1 MKLTHRSLLLKIF
14 LWFWATVLIT
24 GIASAITF
32 WIRAHSSPYQW
43 HASLIETARR
53 SGETAV
59 QTYEQNG
66 PVAAAKY
73 MAQLKREN
81 LLNPC
86 LFDRSRNV
94 LAGRDCDL
102 VADMLPDVS
111 SPGVPDFGVRAG
123 VGRVA
128 LILRGQSGR
137 EYIFATELP
146 PRIPRYGPRLTRLG
160 FALQWGVAL
169 FVSGLICYLLTRYL
183 TTPIFRLREA
193 AHQFAS
199 GDFSTRAG
207 IRIAP
212 RNDELG
218 DLVRDFDAMAAR
230 IEDLVSRQRQLIS
243 DVSHEL
249 RSPLAR
255 LNIALDLARQRK
267 GDDPAFDQ
275 AEQDTALLDE
285 MIGRLLT
292 IAKLDVSARDI
303 PMVQVD
309 LAELVTQIAR
319 NANFESHP
327 NEDRVKLTIETRCLV
342 HGNPELLHSA
352 IENVVRNAIHYTGP
366 GTQVE
371 ILLNRETTPG
381 QSLARVAIRDHGP
394 GLPDSELTNI
404 FRPFYRVA
412 VSRDRQSGGAGLGLA
427 IADRVIR
434 THGGSIRAQNATPNG
449 LLMEIR
455 LPERSAGIPDRSR

>member
-1 MKLTHRSLLLKIF
+1 MRLTHRSLLLKIF
-14 LWFWATVLIT
+14 LWFWATVLVT
-24 GIASAITF
+24 AIASAITF

-43 HASLIETARR
+43 HASLIETARQ
-53 SGETAV
+53 SGEFTI
-59 QTYEQNG
+59 QTYEQDG
-66 PVAAAKY
+66 PAAAARY
-73 MAQLKREN
+73 MARLRREN

-86 LFDRSRNV
+86 LFDRSHHV
-94 LAGRDCDL
+94 LAGRDCDA
-102 VADMLPDVS
+102 VSDMLPDLS
-111 SPGVPDFGVRAG
+111 APGVPDFGVRSG

-128 LILRGQSGR
+128 LILKSRSGR

-146 PRIPRYGPRLTRLG
+146 PQVPHQGPKFTRLG

-193 AHQFAS
+193 AHKLAS
-199 GDFSTRAG
+199 GDLTARASS
-207 IRIAP
+207 ALSP
-212 RNDELG
+212 RKDEIG
-218 DLVRDFDAMAAR
+218 DLMHDFDAMAAR

-267 GDDPAFDQ
+267 GDDPSFDQ

-292 IAKLDVSARDI
+292 LAKLDLSAREI
-303 PMVQVD
+303 PMMQVD

-327 NEDRVKLTIETRCLV
+327 ARDRVKLVIESKPFV

-371 ILLNRETTPG
+371 VLLNRTA
-381 QSLARVAIRDHGP
+381 QSFARIAIRDHGP
-394 GLPDSELTNI
+394 GIPDSELTNI

-412 VSRDRQSGGAGLGLA
+412 ASRDRQSGGAGLGLA

-434 THGGSIRAQNATPNG
+434 THGGTIRAQNSTPEG
-449 LLMEIR
+449 LLMEIL
-455 LPERSAGIPDRSR
+455 LPEQTSGTPDPLI